1 MSYET
6 HRTSE
11 DRDGEPD
18 VRQTRPRASGNER
31 VAAARA
37 RPDASRSQ
45 NRDQAGVDD
54 DRGRAAVTF
63 RIGQRVVCTRVD
75 AWTLHPDPEW
85 VGLLGVIAIWVVACV
100 IIDGVGG

>member
-1 MSYET
+1 
-6 HRTSE
+6 
-11 DRDGEPD
+11 
-18 VRQTRPRASGNER
+18 
-31 VAAARA
+31 
-37 RPDASRSQ
+37 
-45 NRDQAGVDD
+45 
-54 DRGRAAVTF
+54 VTF